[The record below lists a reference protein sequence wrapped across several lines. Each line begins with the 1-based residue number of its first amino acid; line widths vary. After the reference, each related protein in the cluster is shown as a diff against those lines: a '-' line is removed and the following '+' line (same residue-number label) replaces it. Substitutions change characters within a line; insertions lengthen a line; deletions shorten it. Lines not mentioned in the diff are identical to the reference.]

1 MPEAHDSGM
10 PPPGPDPAL
19 VLRFGALTATEVAAL
34 DAAAVD
40 LGVDILQLME
50 VAGLQVARAA
60 WQLCGARPARLLVVA
75 GRGNNGGDGLVAARM
90 LDAWGCRVRAL
101 LVGDAER
108 LSPAAAAQLRA
119 LRSTT
124 VEHAAGVS
132 AGDVARHAGD
142 ADLVI
147 DALLGTG
154 LRGAPRAGDAEVID
168 ATRGR
173 RMLAVD
179 VPSGLDAST
188 GTAAGACIR
197 ATDTCT
203 LTAMKTGLWA
213 PDAAEFCGNIL
224 VADIGM
230 PSGAWHRAGL
240 RRPDD
245 VVAGALLP
253 VPTAT

>member
-1 MPEAHDSGM
+1 
-10 PPPGPDPAL
+10 
-19 VLRFGALTATEVAAL
+19 V
-34 DAAAVD
+34 
-40 LGVDILQLME
+40 
-50 VAGLQVARAA
+50 
-60 WQLCGARPARLLVVA
+60 
-75 GRGNNGGDGLVAARM
+75 
-90 LDAWGCRVRAL
+90 
-101 LVGDAER
+101 
-108 LSPAAAAQLRA
+108 QLRA
-119 LRSTT
+119 LGSTA
-124 VEHAAGVS
+124 VEHGAGAGAGEIESDAANV
-132 AGDVARHAGD
+132 
-142 ADLVI
+142 DLVI

-154 LRGAPRAGDAEVID
+154 LRGAPREDDAEVIE

-173 RMLAVD
+173 RVLAVD
-179 VPSGLDAST
+179 IPSGLDATT

-213 PDAAEFCGNIL
+213 PAAAGFCGNIT

-253 VPTAT
+253 LPTAT